1 MLIVA
6 DTVTAVVVVNA
17 EKRLARIPE
26 AHLHVAST
34 APAAEVSVLKQV
46 QHGLAARRE
55 TPVVPFPLL
64 VPLCSWN
71 LGMHTHNEY

>member
-1 MLIVA
+1 MLVVA
-6 DTVTAVVVVNA
+6 DTLAAVVVIVNA

-46 QHGLAARRE
+46 QHGLTARRE

-71 LGMHTHNEY
+71 LGMHTQ